1 MTNSALAMPEH
12 THARLMSNAM
22 GASHSKNEIMLE
34 KNLRNLPNFTLK
46 KKKKQTGKAEAPF
59 LVFF

>member
-1 MTNSALAMPEH
+1 MPEH

-46 KKKKQTGKAEAPF
+46 KKKQTGKAEAPF

>member
-34 KNLRNLPNFTLK
+34 KNLRNLANFTL
-46 KKKKQTGKAEAPF
+46 KKKQTGKAEAPF